1 MRNKPVPVVSAED
14 AAYVR
19 SFLLHEDA
27 EVLVFDKPSGL
38 PSQGGPGI
46 LRSLDSL
53 LDAFAKSNGKR
64 PRLVHR
70 LDTQTSGV
78 MIAAKTKPAA
88 AAFSKSFSDRLARKT
103 YLAIVA
109 GEMSETASAVID
121 ASLVKVREGGR
132 ARMLVAKDDREGAVD
147 AVTHLKV
154 LAHGGGASLVELSPQ
169 TGRMH
174 QLRIHMAH
182 TGHHILGDPLY
193 GRGQNEA
200 TRLML
205 HASSLSLP
213 NISGKMVSFTAELP
227 EAFVDALASRGL
239 QSGLK

>member
-1 MRNKPVPVVSAED
+1 MRNKPVPIVSPED

-19 SFLLHEDA
+19 SFLLHEDL
-27 EVLVFDKPSGL
+27 EVLVFNKPSGL

-46 LRSLDSL
+46 TRSLDSL

-88 AAFSKSFSDRLARKT
+88 AAYSRAFSERLAKKT
-103 YLAIVA
+103 YLAIAA
-109 GEMSETASAVID
+109 GVVGADVPTQIN

-132 ARMLVAKDDREGAVD
+132 PRMIVAKAGRAGAVD

-154 LAHGGGASLVELSPQ
+154 LARGENASLVELSPQ

-182 TGHHILGDPLY
+182 VGHHILGDPLY
-193 GRGQNEA
+193 GKGRGEA
-200 TRLML
+200 ERLML
-205 HASSLSLP
+205 HAARLSLP
-213 NISGKMVSFTAELP
+213 NMSGKMVTYTADLP
-227 EAFVDALASRGL
+227 EVFLEELAARGL
-239 QSGLK
+239 QSGL